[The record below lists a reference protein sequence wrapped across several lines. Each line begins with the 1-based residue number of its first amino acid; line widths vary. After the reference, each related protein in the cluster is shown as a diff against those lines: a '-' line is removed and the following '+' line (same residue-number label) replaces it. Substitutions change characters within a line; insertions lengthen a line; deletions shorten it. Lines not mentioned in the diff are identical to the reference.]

1 MAALGALK
9 YASFGSHVVFRA
21 KRETNKISGNTR
33 QEISQQHTEN
43 LAEEWEVPKALPFHL
58 GVCLDVCGGF
68 PLPLLQYLFII
79 VVYNSQVHS
88 FCNSTFGPLS
98 KTPAGSNLFV
108 RQMLIN

>member
-1 MAALGALK
+1 MRLVHLNMHLSALMLC
-9 YASFGSHVVFRA
+9 SERNA
-21 KRETNKISGNTR
+21 KQTKFPGIQDKKFPNNIQK
-33 QEISQQHTEN
+33 
-43 LAEEWEVPKALPFHL
+43 AEEWEVPKALPFHL